1 MKDLIDY
8 LEMDFKRKVDRV
20 KLYAFL
26 YSNKESGDNYFI
38 RLMSMTKF
46 DRLDE
51 DEILLNEDIWEV
63 LE

>member
-8 LEMDFKRKVDRV
+8 LEMDFKRKVDQK
-20 KLYAFL
+20 KLFAFL
-26 YSNKESGDNYFI
+26 YCNKESADNYFI

-51 DEILLNEDIWEV
+51 DEILINEDIWEV
-63 LE
+63 EL